1 MSDDP
6 RYTTS
11 RDRIKRSDELET
23 LIQDW
28 IGSRDFLEVEEKLVE
43 ADVPVG
49 GIYRASDIADDP
61 HYRER
66 ESLINFED
74 PVHGTVS
81 MPGIVPKLSKTP
93 GSIEW
98 TGPDLGSHNEEI
110 YGTLLGKSEAEIK
123 ALEQDGVI

>member
-1 MSDDP
+1 M
-6 RYTTS
+6 
-11 RDRIKRSDELET
+11 
-23 LIQDW
+23 
-28 IGSRDFLEVEEKLVE
+28 
-43 ADVPVG
+43 PVG

-66 ESLINFED
+66 ESLVDFKD
-74 PVHGTVS
+74 PVHGTIS

-98 TGPDLGSHNEEI
+98 TGPELGRHNDEI
-110 YGTLLGKSEAEIK
+110 YRRLLGKSEAEIN